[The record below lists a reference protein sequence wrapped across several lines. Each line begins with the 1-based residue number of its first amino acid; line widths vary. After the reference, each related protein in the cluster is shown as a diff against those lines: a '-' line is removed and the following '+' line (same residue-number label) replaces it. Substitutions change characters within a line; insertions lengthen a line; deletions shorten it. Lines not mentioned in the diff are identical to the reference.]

1 LTATSS
7 RELAKR
13 CANILDERKL
23 EDIEIFEV
31 ADSIQITDYFV
42 IASGRNPRHLQT
54 AATYLSKEF
63 RTDGIVR
70 VGQEGAREGKWVLLD
85 FEDVVIHLFLAES
98 REYYDLELLWG
109 DCPRVQGWQ
118 QQKPRPATSSE

>member
-1 LTATSS
+1 MTATSS

-42 IASGRNPRHLQT
+42 IASARNVRQLKAMAGEIETGAKALGGRCL
-54 AATYLSKEF
+54 
-63 RTDGIVR
+63 GM
-70 VGQEGAREGKWVLLD
+70 EGTPESGWMLVDLG
-85 FEDVVIHLFLAES
+85 DVVVHLFDAPTRSLF
-98 REYYDLELLWG
+98 DLELLWG
-109 DCPRVQGWQ
+109 DATVLDWQ
-118 QQKPRPATSSE
+118 KAELTPE